1 MGWSSTH
8 VHPDTGALLPV
19 PVAEMNQQ
27 CLQLK
32 GLISKL
38 IKIPLKGMDTFAS
51 RVEAKKQE
59 LHRNQPKR
67 TKTVE
72 QDIVKKKTEIEEVKY
87 TEMITKTKKE
97 AVQKIRMVD

>member
-1 MGWSSTH
+1 
-8 VHPDTGALLPV
+8 
-19 PVAEMNQQ
+19 
-27 CLQLK
+27 
-32 GLISKL
+32 
-38 IKIPLKGMDTFAS
+38 MDTFAS